1 MNGNNSGTCIGLCG
15 PPGIGKTTLCKNGIS
30 QCLIDSDGNKR
41 PFAFIGLGGAHN
53 GSFLEGHLYTYLGSS
68 PGKIVDILIET
79 QCMNPIIYIDELD
92 KISNTE
98 HGKEIVGILTHL
110 TDKTQNDTFED
121 KYFSGIKLD
130 LSKALFIFSYND
142 PNCIDRILR
151 DRIQEIQ
158 IKSLTKIDKMIITND
173 YVLPSIYKDVGF
185 KLNEINFPKN
195 LLSNI
200 IDNYTYEPGIRKLN
214 EILFDIIREINL
226 LKIMNT
232 QNNFDLP
239 YTISNEFVENFLAD
253 KPTVS
258 HKMIAS
264 KPMIGMIN
272 GMYASS
278 NYLGGI
284 TIIQVMKV
292 LSERKLSLEKL
303 TGNQGDVMKESM
315 NCALTVA
322 WNLLPDI
329 NKEKINESK
338 NSLGGTGLHI
348 HCPDTSTPK
357 DGPSAGVAITLA
369 ILSCLMEI
377 PILNTVSVTGEI
389 DLLGY
394 VHKIGGVSEK
404 VNGSIKAGVKT
415 VILPTENKFD
425 YELYLKKKIKKKKVL
440 NLKLIHQKVMMI
452 YVN

>member
-1 MNGNNSGTCIGLCG
+1 
-15 PPGIGKTTLCKNGIS
+15 
-30 QCLIDSDGNKR
+30 
-41 PFAFIGLGGAHN
+41 
-53 GSFLEGHLYTYLGSS
+53 
-68 PGKIVDILIET
+68 
-79 QCMNPIIYIDELD
+79 MNPIIYFDELD

-142 PNCIDRILR
+142 PHCIDRILR

-158 IKSLTKIDKMIITND
+158 IKPLTKIDKMIITND
-173 YVLPSIYKDVGF
+173 YVLPSIYKEVGF
-185 KLNEINFPKN
+185 KLNEIDFPKN

-226 LKIMNT
+226 LKIMNI
-232 QNNFDLP
+232 QNKFDTP
-239 YTISNEFVENFLAD
+239 YTISDEFVENFLAD

-329 NKEKINESK
+329 NKEKINETK
-338 NSLGGTGLHI
+338 NSFGGTGLHI

-415 VILPTENKFD
+415 VILPSENKFD
-425 YELYLKKKIKKKKVL
+425 YQVYLKNKNKEKEILKSKINSPRSYDDLCKLDFNNNDIEVHFVEHIYEAIPIAFGNTIDISNFNFMHYKK
-440 NLKLIHQKVMMI
+440 
-452 YVN
+452 